1 MNAVNKILGE
11 SEPEFSPQFNHT
23 LDLIGP
29 LRKKMSNP
37 RHQGIDNALSLYV
50 ARYGSSALTDKLDNY
65 LGEASYL
72 GSESDVMGSEDDTMD
87 WAMEMQADFI
97 YNFVQAV
104 KNGEIPVTSL
114 ADSILS
120 GHALDNN
127 DLDLALSAIA
137 NRTGWTVRDLEGF
150 TQ

>member
-1 MNAVNKILGE
+1 MNAVSKILGE
-11 SEPEFSPQFNHT
+11 SEPEFSPQFTHT
-23 LDLIGP
+23 LALIGP

-50 ARYGSSALTDKLDNY
+50 ARYGSSALTDKLD
-65 LGEASYL
+65 ERL
-72 GSESDVMGSEDDTMD
+72 GSASDVMDSEDDTMD
-87 WAMEMQADFI
+87 WAMEMQTDFI
-97 YNFVQAV
+97 YYFIQAV
-104 KNGEIPVTSL
+104 KKGEIPVTSL

-137 NRTGWTVRDLEGF
+137 NRAGWTVQDLEGF
-150 TQ
+150 TQY